1 MEKNEI
7 SPAKL
12 AILSEWD
19 VWAKKYP
26 PKAMG
31 SNGMLFFEYL
41 QQKRPDL
48 LLDFKSS
55 GDKWTIVHTWLLT
68 ARKVK
73 R

>member
-1 MEKNEI
+1 MGC
-7 SPAKL
+7 L
-12 AILSEWD
+12 G
-19 VWAKKYP
+19 KKHP
-26 PKAMG
+26 LKAMG

-41 QQKRPDL
+41 RQKRPDL

-55 GDKWTIVHTWLLT
+55 GDQWTIVHSWLLT